1 VKGAGFAASWPVREL
16 WRRRGRFAGV
26 TVTLT
31 VLCTLAVILVSLG
44 SGLWAGATG
53 ALRSSPADLVVFS
66 RDSLSLFPRSRIAL
80 AAIPQIGRV
89 RGVAAV
95 GALGTL
101 TTTVALRGAT
111 ASVAVI
117 GAIPGRPGAPAAVVS
132 GRLPRRGEDSAAVD
146 VALRAE
152 GVRLGSRI
160 RQAAG
165 GPPLRV
171 VGFVADQRFELLP
184 TVWTTLTAWQALS
197 AAARPETRTA
207 APAAQV
213 LTIRLTPS
221 ADAATVARAVDA
233 QLAATTLTRSQAIL
247 AIPGAAAMRSTINEL
262 IAAVLLVAAGVT
274 ALFAALYTAER
285 RSELAR
291 LRALGS
297 SAARLA
303 AGLLA
308 QAEAPVIIGT
318 AAAYGITA
326 ALIAAAPPQFP
337 VALPLTRALGLAGLI
352 MAAGAAGTGLSLL
365 RVLRIDPA
373 ITVEDL

>member
-1 VKGAGFAASWPVREL
+1 MKGAGFAASWPVREL

-53 ALRSSPADLVVFS
+53 ALANSPADLVVFS

-101 TTTVALRGAT
+101 TTTVALRGGT
-111 ASVAVI
+111 ASVGVI
-117 GAIPGRPGAPAAVVS
+117 GAVPDRPGAPAAVVS

-152 GVRLGSRI
+152 GVRLGSQLRP
-160 RQAAG
+160 AAG

-184 TVWTTLTAWQALS
+184 TVWTTLTTWQALT
-197 AAARPETRTA
+197 AAAQPETRTA
-207 APAAQV
+207 VPAAQV
-213 LTIRLTPS
+213 LTIRLAPG

-233 QLAATTLTRSQAIL
+233 RLATTTLTRSQAIL
-247 AIPGAAAMRSTINEL
+247 AISGAAAMRATINEL
-262 IAAVLLVAAGVT
+262 IAAVLLVATGVT

-285 RSELAR
+285 RSELVR
-291 LRALGS
+291 LRALGA

-318 AAAYGITA
+318 AAAYGITV
-326 ALIAAAPPQFP
+326 ALIATAPPQFP
-337 VALPLTRALGLAGLI
+337 VSLPLTRALGLAGLI
-352 MAAGAAGTGLSLL
+352 VAAGAAGTALSIL
-365 RVLRIDPA
+365 RVLRIDPS

>member
-1 VKGAGFAASWPVREL
+1 VNRAGFAWAVREL

-26 TVTLT
+26 TVTLSA
-31 VLCTLAVILVSLG
+31 LCTLAVILVSVAA
-44 SGLWAGATG
+44 GLWAGATG
-53 ALRSSPADLVVFS
+53 ALSRSPIDLVVFS

-80 AAIPQIGRV
+80 AAIPTAGRV
-89 RGVAAV
+89 PGVAAV

-101 TTTVALRGAT
+101 TTTMALPGGM

-132 GRLPRRGEDSAAVD
+132 GRLPRSGEDSAAVD

-152 GVRLGSRI
+152 GVRLGSQI
-160 RQAAG
+160 RSPAG

-184 TVWTTLTAWQALS
+184 TVWATISAWQALS
-197 AAARPETRTA
+197 GAARPETRTM

-213 LTIRLTPS
+213 LTIRLTPD
-221 ADAATVARAVDA
+221 ADAARVARAVDA
-233 QLAATTLTRSQAIL
+233 RLGATTLTRGQAIL

-262 IAAVLLVAAGVT
+262 IAAVLVVAAGVT

-285 RSELAR
+285 RGELAR
-291 LRALGS
+291 LRALGAS
-297 SAARLA
+297 GARLA

-308 QAEAPVIIGT
+308 QAEAPVIIAA
-318 AAAYGITA
+318 AAAYAITA

-337 VALPLTRALGLAGLI
+337 VTLPLSRALGLAGLI
-352 MAAGAAGTGLSLL
+352 VAAGAAGTALSVL
-365 RVLRIDPA
+365 RVLRIDPS
-373 ITVEDL
+373 ITVEEL